1 MSDAIY
7 LNHPLV
13 CSVKAANDN
22 VKNFIINWE
31 NIAPKCINININN
44 LTFIA

>member
-7 LNHPLV
+7 PNHPLV

-22 VKNFIINWE
+22 VKIFIINWE
-31 NIAPKCINININN
+31 NIAPKCIK
-44 LTFIA
+44 LTI

>member
-7 LNHPLV
+7 PNHPLV

-31 NIAPKCINININN
+31 NIAPKCIK
-44 LTFIA
+44 LTI

>member
-7 LNHPLV
+7 PNHPFV
-13 CSVKAANDN
+13 CSVKAANDI

-31 NIAPKCINININN
+31 NIVPKCMI
-44 LTFIA
+44 LTS